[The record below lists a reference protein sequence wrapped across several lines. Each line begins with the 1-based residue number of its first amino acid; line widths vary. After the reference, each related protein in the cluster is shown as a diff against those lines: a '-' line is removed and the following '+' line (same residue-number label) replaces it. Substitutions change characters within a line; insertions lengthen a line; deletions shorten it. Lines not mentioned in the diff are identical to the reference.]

1 MRWAITVWIKGT
13 NRATTNRFKTVFE
26 YFDLLLQEINLSG
39 LLNDHG
45 IQLLQRIFLKQ
56 NATLK
61 VFDQI
66 PEMIDFVLRH
76 AHTLWSQDY
85 KGATV

>member
-1 MRWAITVWIKGT
+1 MRWAITVWIKG
-13 NRATTNRFKTVFE
+13 RIGLTTNRFKTVFE

-66 PEMIDFVLRH
+66 LR
-76 AHTLWSQDY
+76 
-85 KGATV
+85 